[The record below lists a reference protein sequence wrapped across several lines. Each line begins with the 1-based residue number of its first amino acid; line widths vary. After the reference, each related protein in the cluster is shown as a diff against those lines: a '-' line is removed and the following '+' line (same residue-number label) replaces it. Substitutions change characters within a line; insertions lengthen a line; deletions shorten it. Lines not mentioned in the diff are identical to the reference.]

1 VYKYTG
7 AQGTE
12 HSPAREP
19 VTLWER
25 TSGPDSP
32 DRAIRRM
39 RRSDPFAHPGRM
51 SATPNSQQR
60 YPLGV
65 ALCGALFAFGLP
77 MVGGSVYLMITA
89 VEKDAPRALVVA
101 AAAMVAGIGGF
112 ILYAGAGLYYQA
124 WPVPLS
130 RVRDSL
136 VWRPPLV
143 FRIAVVICV
152 VALSTTFVAL
162 VTIPAIR
169 RVPLPLVVSAG
180 VAVLIAWLIG
190 LRLPVARLEADD
202 WGIRCT
208 NPFTTVRLP
217 WSEVRT
223 LEARGRSMLS
233 QRIVAVT
240 QGRDQMLWVWD
251 PRIPVSRDAARLL
264 VAELE
269 AVRQSAGA

>member
-1 VYKYTG
+1 M
-7 AQGTE
+7 
-12 HSPAREP
+12 
-19 VTLWER
+19 
-25 TSGPDSP
+25 SG
-32 DRAIRRM
+32 
-39 RRSDPFAHPGRM
+39 
-51 SATPNSQQR
+51 TPNSQQR

-65 ALCGALFAFGLP
+65 ALCGALFALGLP

-89 VEKDAPRALVVA
+89 IEKDAPRALVVA
-101 AAAMVAGIGGF
+101 AAAMVAGIGGC

-124 WPVPLS
+124 WPVPLTK
-130 RVRDSL
+130 VGDSL
-136 VWRPPLV
+136 AWRPPVV
-143 FRIAVVICV
+143 FRIAAVICV
-152 VALSTTFVAL
+152 VAFSTVFVAL
-162 VTIPAIR
+162 VTMPAIW
-169 RVPLPLVVSAG
+169 RVPLPLVISAG
-180 VAVLIAWLIG
+180 VAVLITWLVG

-217 WSEVRT
+217 WSEVQT
-223 LEARGRSMLS
+223 LEARGRSVFS

-251 PRIPVSRDAARLL
+251 PRVPVNRDAARLL

>member
-1 VYKYTG
+1 
-7 AQGTE
+7 
-12 HSPAREP
+12 
-19 VTLWER
+19 
-25 TSGPDSP
+25 
-32 DRAIRRM
+32 
-39 RRSDPFAHPGRM
+39 M
-51 SATPNSQQR
+51 SATPNGQQR
-60 YPLGV
+60 YLLGV
-65 ALCGALFAFGLP
+65 AHYGALFALGLP
-77 MVGGSVYLMITA
+77 MVGVSVYLMMTA

-101 AAAMVAGIGGF
+101 AAAMVAGIGGC

-124 WPVPLS
+124 WPIPLS

-143 FRIAVVICV
+143 FRVAAVICV

-162 VTIPAIR
+162 ATMPLIWK
-169 RVPLPLVVSAG
+169 VPLPLVIAAG
-180 VAVLIAWLIG
+180 VAVLITWFIG

-217 WSEVRT
+217 WSEVQS
-223 LEARGRSMLS
+223 LEARGGSTLS

-240 QGRDQMLWVWD
+240 QGRERMLWVWD
-251 PRIPVSRDAARLL
+251 PRVPFNRDAARLL
-264 VAELE
+264 VADLE